1 MSNNNA
7 IRLSLRWAPEDRNLT
22 ARLGL
27 IGFMITVLYA
37 APGANAQGQRPLQ
50 PTPGRQQLHD
60 QLLPA
65 MSSAPLAG
73 DVSPATELHLAMSL
87 PLRNEEKLDKL
98 LKDIYNPASPEYQH
112 FLTPEE
118 FTEKYG
124 PTPTD
129 YQAVVDFAKSNGLT
143 VTAVYAN
150 RLLVNVSGAVSDIQK
165 AFHTTLRNR
174 KRADDSIFYAPDRE
188 PSLDLDVPVLHVSG
202 LDNYVLPHPTV
213 RAVPLDQPESGR
225 ANPRPAAGSDS
236 TGLYGGPDF
245 RTAYVPGTTLT
256 GAGQCVG
263 LYQADGF
270 YLSDIVSY
278 ENHFKLPN
286 VPVQPMPLDGLNG
299 TPSGNPGTALEVPL
313 DIEMAI
319 AMAPG
324 LSRVVVYEGKYADTI
339 LTAMASPPFCQQLSV
354 SYVFDADS
362 GTPSILKTMAAQGQ
376 SLFAASGDSGAYPGV
391 NPPDFRYQP
400 WLTVVG
406 ATELS
411 MNGKGASWQAETGA
425 SFSGGGV
432 ASVPIPDYQQRIWLP
447 GGSYQFRN
455 LPDVSMVGDGVIVYD
470 NNGGTTA
477 VFGTSISSPLWAG
490 FMALVNQQR
499 AANGMGA
506 LGFANPALY
515 SFAAGANYDGGYHT
529 GTNYGND
536 FHDIV
541 VGNNQQPGDPNAYY
555 ALQGYDLVT
564 GWGSPTSHLIT
575 DLSTPLPPSQFPG
588 CQRVFTCPNAVSGPP
603 TFTVQCSFQTDFYAQ
618 SPTGSSSR
626 FLGTDTQ
633 VVGTSSNYD
642 VTIRACYPGSNLCT
656 GFEVGTSPQQWCQAS
671 GGGGGGG
678 GCGTKGCGKCPGGIC
693 Q

>member
-1 MSNNNA
+1 MSNNQA
-7 IRLSLRWAPEDRNLT
+7 IRVSLALGDEKPAT
-22 ARLGL
+22 RLGL
-27 IGFMITVLYA
+27 TVLLITVLSA
-37 APGANAQGQRPLQ
+37 TPGANAQGQRPLQ

-60 QLLPA
+60 HLLPA

-73 DVSPATELHLAMSL
+73 DLSPATELHLAMSL
-87 PLRNEEKLDKL
+87 PLRNEENLDKL
-98 LKDIYNPASPEYQH
+98 LKDIYNPATSEYQH

-118 FTEKYG
+118 FTEKFG
-124 PTPTD
+124 PTQTD

-165 AFHTTLRNR
+165 AFHTNLRNR

-188 PSLDLDVPVLHVSG
+188 PSLDLEVPVLHISG
-202 LDNYVLPHPTV
+202 LDNFVLPRPTV
-213 RAVPLDQPESGR
+213 RAVPLEQHESDPV
-225 ANPRPAAGSDS
+225 NPHPAAGSDS
-236 TGLYGGPDF
+236 TGYYGGPDF

-256 GAGQCVG
+256 GAGQCIG

-286 VPVQPMPLDGLNG
+286 VPVQTVLLDKLTGI
-299 TPSGNPGTALEVPL
+299 PSGNPSTALEVPL

-324 LSRVVVYEGKYADTI
+324 LSKVVVYEGTYADSI
-339 LTAMASPPFCQQLSV
+339 LGAMASRPFCQQLSA
-354 SYVFDADS
+354 SYTFDTDS
-362 GTPSILKTMAAQGQ
+362 GTLPILKTMAAQGQ

-400 WLTVVG
+400 WVTVVG
-406 ATELS
+406 GTELS

-455 LPDVSMVGDGVIVYD
+455 LPDVSMVGDSVIDYD
-470 NNGGTTA
+470 NNGSTTG
-477 VFGTSISSPLWAG
+477 VYGTSISSPLWAG

-499 AANGMGA
+499 AANGLGP

-515 SFAAGANYDGGYHT
+515 SLAAGANYDGGYHT
-529 GTNYGND
+529 GTKYAND

-541 VGNNQQPGDPNAYY
+541 IGNNQQPGDPNAYY

-564 GWGSPTSHLIT
+564 GWGSPTAHLIT

-588 CQRVFTCPNAVSGPP
+588 CQRVFTCPNAVNGPP
-603 TFTVQCSFQTDFYAQ
+603 TFTVQCSFQSDFYAQ
-618 SPTGSSSR
+618 SAGSSR

-642 VTIRACYPGSNLCT
+642 VTIQGCYPGNSTLCT